1 MKTFEIET
9 AWSHYDN
16 CTLSQSEYANN
27 GHIALSVWCDD
38 GPLADLTVNLDTTK
52 KYPKNYGYVDTNN
65 FPTATMLIYR
75 LGIGTWTGTTG
86 QSGWCEYP
94 LYEFDLE
101 KIKEYTE
108 GE

>member
-1 MKTFEIET
+1 MKTFEVET
-9 AWSHYDN
+9 MFSHYGH
-16 CTLSQSEYANN
+16 CTLSQSEYTNN
-27 GHIALSVWCDD
+27 GHIALSIWCED
-38 GPLADLTVNLDTTK
+38 GPFADLTVNLDTTK

-65 FPTATMLIYR
+65 LPISMALIKR
-75 LGIGTWTGTTG
+75 LGIGTWTGITDY
-86 QSGWCEYP
+86 SGWCEYP